1 MRDDIYRWTDLP
13 AVHPTDFAA
22 MDPLLARLSDSV
34 VRAKTLEDLARPL
47 LDMLEKVTRLESTYL
62 GVSSFSVQ

>member
-1 MRDDIYRWTDLP
+1 MDRLVP
-13 AVHPTDFAA
+13 AVQKIDFAA
-22 MDPLLARLSDSV
+22 MDPLLSRLSDSV

-62 GVSSFSVQ
+62 TTIN

>member
-1 MRDDIYRWTDLP
+1 
-13 AVHPTDFAA
+13 
-22 MDPLLARLSDSV
+22 MDPLLSRLSDSV

-62 GVSSFSVQ
+62 TTIN